1 MNYQIIAEEKKLLD
15 FISWLPDLQENEKYY
30 LSLFARKKYSEEQI
44 MSNDKTLL
52 KRFTSDKERLVN
64 KIRQLELPMG
74 TWKLK
79 SGGAPQKSLA
89 LYISPNPRCMKK
101 ATEMMGKR
109 CWELLGQNNYNLH
122 SEALTCIQKSKSR
135 TCYIDFDI
143 DDKEIDID
151 EKWLDSEIGTGNYA
165 IIETRGGF
173 HIMVKPEEATN
184 FRRSN
189 FDDNNWYKKIQ
200 DKYPVDQSGDQLI
213 PVVGS
218 FQGGFVPS
226 IRKK

>member
-1 MNYQIIAEEKKLLD
+1 MHYQVIADEEKLLD

-30 LSLFARKKYSEEQI
+30 VSLFARKKYSEESIQT
-44 MSNDKTLL
+44 NDKTQL

-64 KIRQLELPMG
+64 KIRQLELPLNA
-74 TWKLK
+74 WRLK
-79 SGGAPQKSLA
+79 NGGAPQESLA
-89 LYISPNPRCMKK
+89 LYIAPNPRCMRK

-135 TCYIDFDI
+135 TCYVDFDI
-143 DDKEIDID
+143 DDKDVDLD
-151 EKWLDSEIGTGNYA
+151 EKWLDNEIGVGNYA

-173 HIMVKPEEATN
+173 HIMVKPDNATE
-184 FRRSN
+184 FRRAN
-189 FDDNNWYKKIQ
+189 YGDNSWYKKIQ

-213 PVVGS
+213 PVVGA
-218 FQGGFVPS
+218 FQGGFVPVL
-226 IRKK
+226 RKK